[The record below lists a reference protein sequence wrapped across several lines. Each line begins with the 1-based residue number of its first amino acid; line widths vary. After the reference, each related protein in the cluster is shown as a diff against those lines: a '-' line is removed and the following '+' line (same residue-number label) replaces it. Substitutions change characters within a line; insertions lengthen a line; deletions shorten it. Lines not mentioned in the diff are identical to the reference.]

1 MVAVPETPG
10 VHWKTSSG
18 ELPELPQLPACV
30 LVPLVVPPKVPPWA
44 GITVGLLQAPD
55 PASVVVVVEVVVGV
69 VVVDVVVV
77 GGFAVVVVVVV
88 GGLVVV
94 VVVVVVVVGGR
105 VVVVVLVVGG
115 VAGMKVAST
124 MFQLVSAPRV
134 RLPCWGPA
142 ALDRMSSM
150 VEAVLPF
157 RASRRY
163 GTIALLPGSTHPGR
177 PPGSTPATTSSPAG
191 SAAVGPVR
199 RESTRAA

>member
-1 MVAVPETPG
+1 MVAGPETEG

-18 ELPELPQLPACV
+18 DVPELPQLPACV

-55 PASVVVVVEVVVGV
+55 PASVVVVVELAV

-77 GGFAVVVVVVV
+77 GGFVVVVVVVV
-88 GGLVVV
+88 GGRV

-105 VVVVVLVVGG
+105 VVVVVVVVVVVLVAGD

-124 MFQLVSAPRV
+124 MFQLVGAPRV
-134 RLPCWGPA
+134 RLPCCGPA

-163 GTIALLPGSTHPGR
+163 GTIALLPGSTQPGR
-177 PPGSTPATTSSPAG
+177 PPVRTAATTSSPAG
-191 SAAVGPVR
+191 IAAVGPVL
-199 RESTRAA
+199 A